1 MLQSSEH
8 QNDQTQK
15 QFLHSSRHT
24 TLLYNYL
31 FTTHTFFILCVYI
44 YIRFFTEYK
53 KFHADAEF
61 FCLLTVLS
69 LWTNKNALMQ
79 INGVQSFSLFCYF
92 YCFYALLFYV
102 VNCFVMKAFAKNM
115 NLIYKS
121 ICLLGRCAI
130 QMNHVFAIQIENPLA
145 VYPEGCQRLAVVEI
159 K

>member
-92 YCFYALLFYV
+92 YCFLCITILCSKLLRYESICKEHEFDIQKHLPSRSV
-102 VNCFVMKAFAKNM
+102 RNSNESCLCDSNW
-115 NLIYKS
+115 KS
-121 ICLLGRCAI
+121 ISSLSRGVSKTRCCR
-130 QMNHVFAIQIENPLA
+130 N
-145 VYPEGCQRLAVVEI
+145 
-159 K
+159 